1 MSDLEP
7 TRMPDGEIRM
17 MAQQPQAPT
26 IGRIVLFSPS
36 KQPSDAHRVN
46 GSEEFV
52 AIIGQVFA
60 DPGNPRPYCNLLVM
74 PPFAAPYWEG
84 SVQEVDPD
92 ADAETTAQQR
102 TWRWPPRA

>member
-1 MSDLEP
+1 MELEP

-26 IGRIVLFSPS
+26 IGRIVLFHPS
-36 KQPSDAHRVN
+36 HAGDGSHKVN

-84 SVQEVDPD
+84 SVQEAELT
-92 ADAETTAQQR
+92 ADEATAAPMR
-102 TWRWPPRA
+102 SWRWPPRA